1 MSARVFETV
10 RVAASSKPYDVVVG
24 RGLLDEAGESIRG
37 VLPDADDAVL
47 LVCDSNTD
55 ALYSQAVGS
64 SLAAAG
70 FKVDRAVVQAGERSK
85 NLDAYRALLEEAARF
100 GLTRTS
106 TVVALGG
113 GVVGDLAG
121 FAAAT
126 YMRGCHLVQL
136 ATSLLAMVDSSVGG
150 KTAVDLPQ
158 GKNLAGAFHQP
169 NLVLCDLDCLGT
181 LPPTY
186 LADGMGEVAKYA
198 VMADPELFGWLER
211 PLAGQEERVVARC
224 IALKRDVVE
233 ADERE
238 AGVRKLLNLG
248 HTVGH
253 AIELLSGYAVPHGH
267 AVAAGTAIMA
277 RACAARGW
285 CPAEDAGRIEALLRA
300 HGLPTCSERDPSEL
314 AEAARNDKKRAGD
327 AIDVVAV
334 RGIGSCEVRRM
345 GLGEFAE
352 LVELGCAGAREGV
365 AAEGFLV
372 DEARGGRGGARSAE
386 GLGMPGRCN
395 PRAPLGKEPV
405 RATVRPGALAGEV
418 EAIASKSAAH
428 RMLICAALADGP
440 TRIRCATTSQ
450 DIEATCACLAALG
463 AKVGRSGAWLTVE
476 PIVRDALRGRTPW
489 LPCGES
495 GSTLRFMLPV
505 VCALGC
511 GGQFLMEGRLPER
524 PLEPLR
530 SRLAEHGC
538 TIGPAGMVPLP
549 VWGRM
554 AGGTFDLPGNV
565 SSQFV
570 TGLLLA
576 LPLAGGGGRVRLHG
590 AVESRPYIDLTV
602 GVMRAFG
609 VEVAES
615 REVDAADG
623 GGDAL
628 TVFAVAPDARYAS
641 PGEAAV
647 EGDWSNAAFWLCAGA
662 LSDEP
667 VRVRGLDL
675 ASSQGDLAVLDVLG
689 AMGAHVRCHPGE
701 GWAEACGRD
710 PATGE
715 RCRLR
720 GVEVDAHDVP
730 DLVPVL
736 CVVAACAEGETR
748 VVNAARLRIKE
759 SDRLATTAELVRS
772 LGARVDELPDG
783 LVVHGLGRAPG
794 SGAAGRAVLHAC
806 SVRSHGDHR
815 IAMAAAVGA
824 TAADGPVEVFGA
836 NAVAKS
842 YPGFF
847 ADFLGLGGEA
857 SVEREAVA
865 GEAFPPPGRTE
876 RPSGAC
882 PEGRDARDR
891 RERGL
896 V

>member
-10 RVAASSKPYDVVVG
+10 RVAAASKAYDVAVG
-24 RGLLDEAGESIRG
+24 RGLLDEVG
-37 VLPDADDAVL
+37 VRVRAAVPGCDDAVL
-47 LVCDSNTD
+47 LVTD
-55 ALYSQAVGS
+55 TNAGALYAERVGF
-64 SLAAAG
+64 SLTEAG
-70 FKVDRAVVQAGERSK
+70 FTVEHATVQAGEGSK
-85 NLDAYRALLEEAARF
+85 NLDAYRMLLEVAAVH
-100 GLTRTS
+100 GLTRAS

-126 YMRGCHLVQL
+126 YMRGCHLVQV

-169 NLVLCDLDCLGT
+169 DLVLCDLDCLGT

-267 AVAAGTAIMA
+267 AVAAGTAIMS

-314 AEAARNDKKRAGD
+314 AEAARNDKKRTGD

-352 LVELGCAGAREGV
+352 LVDLGCAGAREGV
-365 AAEGFLV
+365 AAEGFRV
-372 DEARGGRGGARSAE
+372 KEVRGERGGGLIG
-386 GLGMPGRCN
+386 GLGAAGWRD
-395 PRAPLGKEPV
+395 PREPLGKEPV

-440 TRIRCATTSQ
+440 TRIRCSTTSQ
-450 DIEATCACLAALG
+450 DIEATYACLAALG
-463 AKVGRSGAWLTVE
+463 AKVERSGAWLTVE
-476 PIVRDALRGRTPW
+476 PIVRDAPHGRTPW

-576 LPLAGGGGRVRLHG
+576 LPLAGGGGCVRLHG

-615 REVDAADG
+615 CEADAADG
-623 GGDAL
+623 GGDGL
-628 TVFAVAPDARYAS
+628 TVFTVAPDARYAS

-667 VRVRGLDL
+667 VRVCGLDL

-701 GWAEACGRD
+701 GWAEVCGCD
-710 PATGE
+710 PETGE

-736 CVVAACAEGETR
+736 CVVAACAEGDTR

-783 LVVHGLGRAPG
+783 LVVHGLGRVPG
-794 SGAAGRAVLHAC
+794 SGVPARAVLRAC
-806 SVRSHGDHR
+806 TVRSHGDHR

-824 TAADGPVEVFGA
+824 TAADGPVEVCGA

-857 SVEREAVA
+857 SVERETVT
-865 GEAFPPPGRTE
+865 GGAFPPPGRTGCT
-876 RPSGAC
+876 PGAC
-882 PEGRDARDR
+882 PEGRDARER
-891 RERGL
+891 RERGM